1 MFVDFLTL
9 ITSKLKAVKTP
20 NFGKQFL
27 RPRLRITQ
35 SLNTAAAV
43 LLEILPLL
51 VKVIL
56 ADFLILITSK
66 L

>member
-9 ITSKLKAVKTP
+9 ITSKLKTVKTP

-51 VKVIL
+51 KSFL